1 MKTIITRG
9 DGHMPMERR
18 TPEDLANVVDLAL
31 EALEEVAKTWK
42 NAHAIFVNARKSLQ
56 DMDCFVG
63 YMESRRQDPDY
74 WWSKTGG
81 FALEDIPSGQH
92 RPRGK
97 IRQKDEKGNPEI
109 DGGNEGDERYFA
121 ERRAMETSDGDNSD
135 ENHLEF
141 EDGKHLKQ
149 EEELENDFEEYLG
162 QEYRELV
169 GGRLDF
175 SSRKVDW

>member
-9 DGHMPMERR
+9 DGHMLMERR
-18 TPEDLANVVDLAL
+18 IPEGLADVVDLAL
-31 EALEEVAKTWK
+31 KALEEVAKTWK
-42 NAHAIFVNARKSLQ
+42 NAHAIFVNARKSLH

-63 YMESRRQDPDY
+63 YMESRWQDPDY

-97 IRQKDEKGNPEI
+97 IKQKDEKSNPEV
-109 DGGNEGDERYFA
+109 DGGNEENEYFA
-121 ERRAMETSDGDNSD
+121 ERSAMATSDGDNSD
-135 ENHLEF
+135 EHHLEF

-149 EEELENDFEEYLG
+149 EEEFENDFEEYLG